1 MAGTPE
7 VKGCSP
13 ECHQSSRWVIPT
25 SLFSQVRKKSAKI
38 WGYAPSPAQ
47 RKKGSLNSIF
57 VGEQLQRQEHH
68 NMHL

>member
-25 SLFSQVRKKSAKI
+25 SLFSQVQKNSEKI
-38 WGYAPSPAQ
+38 RGYAPSPGQ
-47 RKKGSLNSIF
+47 RKKGSLSPTF
-57 VGEQLQRQEHH
+57 VGELFRRQEHH
-68 NMHL
+68 MHL